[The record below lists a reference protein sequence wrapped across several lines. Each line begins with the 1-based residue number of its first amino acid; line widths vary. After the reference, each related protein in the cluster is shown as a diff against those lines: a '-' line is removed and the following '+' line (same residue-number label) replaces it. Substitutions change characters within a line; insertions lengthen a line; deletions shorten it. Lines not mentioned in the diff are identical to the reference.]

1 MKILL
6 RITLAALIAAA
17 AVSFWANPA
26 SAQAVWGTWYDGG
39 RGIDWRALKG
49 NGAMCQI
56 QFRDHANPQKWE
68 DISAHIVYTDSTG
81 KRAGQDGEASTM
93 AGHYVYL
100 SGCSDIQSVVVT
112 GVR

>member
-6 RITLAALIAAA
+6 RITLVALTMAA
-17 AVSFWANPA
+17 AVSFWANHA
-26 SAQAVWGTWYDGG
+26 GAQANWGTWYDGG
-39 RGIDWRALKG
+39 RGIDWRAFKQ
-49 NGAMCQI
+49 NGAVCQI

-68 DISAHIVYTDSTG
+68 DVSAHVVYTDSTG
-81 KRAGQDGEASTM
+81 KRAVQDGEANTM

-100 SGCSDIQSVVVT
+100 SGCSDVQSVVVT